1 MCGILRHR
9 IETGNQPINFHLDLR
24 MPKYKYFLSIWIPLC
39 LFVFS
44 CSSES
49 GDNNKEEAIQSFTVN
64 YTTPSEGN
72 KNISPNASITAW
84 FSSDIDPNGYD
95 TSSAISLLLNGAR
108 VPGNFIQ
115 NGPQLV
121 FTPLNPLEQGK
132 TYTVVI
138 QSGIR
143 GEDGSVMNGDYLWSF
158 EVQDMVTEYLK
169 IVSTTPAANS
179 TGVETNANISI
190 SFDQQLDPTK
200 YANSILVQ
208 QNNTDISGQITIDY
222 DRLIFNP
229 IVDLEAAATY
239 KVTLRSNLVES
250 MNGLSVNGNYVWYF
264 TTISPQA
271 CSFDGTEVANGDTV
285 TAFLQTEVEEP
296 AICQSE
302 TRTCSNGNLS
312 GSYAFSSCSV
322 KSLPV
327 AGDASCTFNG
337 QEISHGSSVLAYLT
351 ETISAGEFCQPE
363 ARICSNGT
371 LSGSYDYSTCSS
383 QVAQNTW
390 VKQFGPSS
398 GTSLNARAIE
408 IDNSGNSYITG
419 NDGSLA
425 YIKKLDS
432 EGKELWTKTNEG
444 EGRQIAINSSV
455 LYWAYYN
462 DETCNIEKL
471 DLNGNRYWKQQ
482 FIADYVCYTQSLDL
496 DQSGNLI
503 LAGMASG
510 NLNGTKISG
519 YYTIPRMF
527 LSEISSNGEISYI
540 VTTGMPTSSERES
553 SYDVSVDQN
562 DNIYLVGQYANYYQ
576 FSGTTYVGCNG
587 GLYKFTSG
595 GSLEWFQETQECY
608 VEYLAVEV
616 SNSAI
621 YVVGKRS
628 GNFYLFKYNIN
639 GQFSWK
645 KSIPTTMLN
654 YTSDDNTLREL
665 NLEIDSNENIYVVG
679 TVSADFDGESRI
691 GGNDILLTKFSSAGL
706 ALWTRLIG
714 TAEDDYGRD
723 LRLDSSGNIYV
734 TGHTSGSLDGTS
746 NQGFTTQGMGFVMK
760 LNSFGLLQ

>member
-1 MCGILRHR
+1 
-9 IETGNQPINFHLDLR
+9 

-49 GDNNKEEAIQSFTVN
+49 SDNNKEEAIQSFTVN

-95 TSSAISLLLNGAR
+95 TRSAISLLLNGAR

-398 GTSLNARAIE
+398 GTYLIARAIE

-645 KSIPTTMLN
+645 KSIPTTITN
-654 YTSDDNTLREL
+654 FSSASNTLREL

-734 TGHTSGSLDGTS
+734 TGYTSGSLDGTS